1 MGEAPLPCAGK
12 LPVDGCVTVT
22 FRQRMRT
29 CPHGGEMRCTSN
41 LLTTA
46 TSHTTAL
53 SQNAEKAERT
63 GLASAGGTVPGH
75 LSQARV
81 ARVFAI
87 SP

>member
-1 MGEAPLPCAGK
+1 
-12 LPVDGCVTVT
+12 
-22 FRQRMRT
+22 
-29 CPHGGEMRCTSN
+29 MRCTSN